1 MNKRIT
7 VEARAYKNADGMA
20 LLITSSRTNNTIVLF
35 ERWFDR
41 VAELMWLRTHTEM
54 EIQKSP
60 FIPVLI
66 AFTKEDIY
74 HYWKLYKQ
82 QQRDRKKRLL
92 PKSI

>member
-41 VAELMWLRTHTEM
+41 VAELMWVRTYTEM
-54 EIQKSP
+54 GIQKT
-60 FIPVLI
+60 FVLPVPI
-66 AFTKEDIY
+66 AFTVADIH
-74 HYWKLYKQ
+74 HYWNLYKQ
-82 QQRDRKKRLL
+82 QQRDRKKRFL
-92 PKSI
+92 PKGN